1 MKRLLS
7 YQMAIINNHQ
17 MDVRSTPPS
26 HYSNRLDKNWVA
38 ALLFQAVVPRGG
50 TKRGE
55 EATPNLR
62 AISNPFS
69 ARSIE
74 H

>member
-17 MDVRSTPPS
+17 MDVRSTPSS

-38 ALLFQAVVPRGG
+38 ALLFQAVVP
-50 TKRGE
+50 
-55 EATPNLR
+55 
-62 AISNPFS
+62 
-69 ARSIE
+69 
-74 H
+74 

>member
-38 ALLFQAVVPRGG
+38 ALLFQAVVP
-50 TKRGE
+50 
-55 EATPNLR
+55 
-62 AISNPFS
+62 
-69 ARSIE
+69 
-74 H
+74 